1 MLKGSTGIPLACLQA
16 LDQVHKLAFTN
27 WRIGASTNSL
37 FIMLT
42 CIDTSMKPV
51 SALSLPVHNQHLQ
64 SSKRLAEG
72 NCEISNSI
80 NIICMP
86 HSLLSADKKVTKSG
100 SVSICHRD
108 SVSQIGV
115 QRNTITLADFCLL
128 SSMTCLP
135 NLLKLCVDYSLESIQ

>member
-1 MLKGSTGIPLACLQA
+1 MLEGSTVIPLACLQA
-16 LDQVHKLAFTN
+16 LDRKLAFTT

-51 SALSLPVHNQHLQ
+51 SALNLPVHNQHLQ

-86 HSLLSADKKVTKSG
+86 HSLLSAHKKVTKCG

-115 QRNTITLADFCLL
+115 QRNTITFADFCLL
-128 SSMTCLP
+128 SSIT
-135 NLLKLCVDYSLESIQ
+135 LCVDYSLESIQ